1 MIKVNEYF
9 DGGVKSLGYENA
21 DGKSSVGVMAAGD
34 YEFGTESKEI
44 MTVVEGKLTIQQAGE
59 EGWTDYVSG
68 QSFEVPANSS
78 FKLKVA
84 ENTAYLCQ
92 YR

>member
-9 DGGVKSLGYENA
+9 DGGVKSLGYENGA
-21 DGKSSVGVMAAGD
+21 GKSTVGVMAAGD
-34 YEFGTESKEI
+34 YEFSTGSMEI
-44 MTVVEGKLTIQQAGE
+44 MTVVEGKLTIQLAGE
-59 EGWTDYVSG
+59 SSWKDYTNG

-84 ENTAYLCQ
+84 ENTSYLCQ
-92 YR
+92 FR